1 MYGNGGSLVEKDGD
15 SFKVTVNSPE
25 NVATLE
31 RFVQANNEVM
41 PKAIWAGGTTDNP
54 VEYFKNGDAAILLS
68 GSWNYNTFTNDISKF
83 FRLESMMG

>member
-1 MYGNGGSLVEKDGD
+1 MLFRS
-15 SFKVTVNSPE
+15 
-25 NVATLE
+25 LE

-68 GSWNYNTFTNDISKF
+68 GSWNYKQQGKQAQKQQEAFELFIPA
-83 FRLESMMG
+83 

>member
-41 PKAIWAGGTTDNP
+41 PKAIWAGGTTAVSYTHLD
-54 VEYFKNGDAAILLS
+54 VYKRQG
-68 GSWNYNTFTNDISKF
+68 
-83 FRLESMMG
+83 